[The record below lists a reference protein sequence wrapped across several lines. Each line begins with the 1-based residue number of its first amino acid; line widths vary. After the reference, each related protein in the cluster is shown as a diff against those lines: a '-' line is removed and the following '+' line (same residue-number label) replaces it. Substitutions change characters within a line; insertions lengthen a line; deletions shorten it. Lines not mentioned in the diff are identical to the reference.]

1 MKGPVK
7 AAMVVVAAAAL
18 IAGAAVVN
26 LRGATVPDRRVL
38 GLPRT
43 PASALLGPAGR
54 AGSLEGSIGA
64 LQDRLRL
71 VPQDWQGYASL
82 GLAYVAQA
90 RVTADPSWYPKAEG
104 VLATSLRLQGEGNVD
119 AVLGLGAL
127 ALARHEFDDALA
139 HGRAAEAMSPQN
151 ADAFGVIGD
160 ALLELGR
167 YDEAFVAFQTMVD
180 TRPDLTSYA
189 RVSYARELLGD
200 IAGAVD
206 AMRIAFESA
215 GTATDAAWAA
225 HQLGELELGR
235 GDVEA
240 ATGWF
245 ERGLDLAPDDV
256 ANLAGLA
263 RSSWAE
269 GDIRIAIEGFEDV
282 VARRPSVEYVA
293 TLGDLYAISGHH
305 GLADAQYAVVEA
317 ARQLARANG
326 VNVDLEVALFD
337 ADHGDPERGARGRPS
352 RMAAATERP
361 RGRRI
366 RVGPVRERPLRG
378 RRTALGPRARPRNA
392 QPRVPVPRG
401 DDRARAGS
409 RRGRAPPDEPGA
421 AVEPPLL
428 RPPRGHRRARALRAG
443 GQDMSALGYL
453 LPWVSSRRSSSCP
466 RSRPRIRSATSR

>member
-7 AAMVVVAAAAL
+7 AATIVIAAATL

-26 LRGATVPDRRVL
+26 LRGETVADRRFPEL
-38 GLPRT
+38 LRT

-127 ALARHEFDDALA
+127 ALARHEFEDALT
-139 HGRAAEAMSPQN
+139 HGRAADAMSPQN

-167 YDEAFVAFQTMVD
+167 YEEAFAAFQRMVD

-200 IAGAVD
+200 IGGAVD

-245 ERGLDLAPDDV
+245 ERGLDLAAGDV

-263 RSSWAE
+263 KAAWAE
-269 GDIRIAIEGFEDV
+269 GDIRIAIERFEDV

-293 TLGDLYAISGHH
+293 TLGDLYAISGHPD
-305 GLADAQYAVVEA
+305 LADAQYAVVGA
-317 ARQLARANG
+317 ARQLARSNG

-337 ADHGDPERGARGRPS
+337 ADHGDPERAL
-352 RMAAATERP
+352 AAAQAEWRRRRSVHVADAYAWALYANGRFEEAERLSD
-361 RGRRI
+361 RA
-366 RVGPVRERPLRG
+366 L
-378 RRTALGPRARPRNA
+378 ALGTGNAAFLFHAAMIERAL
-392 QPRVPVPRG
+392 
-401 DDRARAGS
+401 
-409 RRGRAPPDEPGA
+409 GRD
-421 AVEPPLL
+421 AVAL
-428 RPPRGHRRARALRAG
+428 RLMSRALRLNPRFSVLHA
-443 GQDMSALGYL
+443 AAAER
-453 LPWVSSRRSSSCP
+453 VRSELEA
-466 RSRPRIRSATSR
+466 RT

>member
-7 AAMVVVAAAAL
+7 AAIAVVAAATL
-18 IAGAAVVN
+18 IAGAAVLN
-26 LRGATVPDRRVL
+26 LRGARVPDRRVL
-38 GLPRT
+38 ELPRT

-127 ALARHEFDDALA
+127 DLARHEFDDALA
-139 HGRAAEAMSPQN
+139 HGRAVDAMSPQN

-167 YDEAFVAFQTMVD
+167 YEKAFAAFQRMVD

-200 IAGAVD
+200 IGGAVD

-269 GDIRIAIEGFEDV
+269 GDIRIAIERFEDV

-293 TLGDLYAISGHH
+293 TLGDLYTISGHPD
-305 GLADAQYAVVEA
+305 LADAQYAVVEA
-317 ARQLARANG
+317 ARQLARSNG

-337 ADHGDPERGARGRPS
+337 ADHGDPERAL
-352 RMAAATERP
+352 AAAQAEWRRRRSVHVADAFAWALYANGRFEDAERLTD
-361 RGRRI
+361 RA
-366 RVGPVRERPLRG
+366 L
-378 RRTALGPRARPRNA
+378 ALGTRNPAFLYHAAMIERAL
-392 QPRVPVPRG
+392 
-401 DDRARAGS
+401 
-409 RRGRAPPDEPGA
+409 GRD
-421 AVEPPLL
+421 AVAL
-428 RPPRGHRRARALRAG
+428 RLMSRALRLNPRFSVLHAATA
-443 GQDMSALGYL
+443 DR
-453 LPWVSSRRSSSCP
+453 VRSELEA
-466 RSRPRIRSATSR
+466 RT

>member
-7 AAMVVVAAAAL
+7 AATVVIAAATL

-26 LRGATVPDRRVL
+26 LRGATVADRRVPE
-38 GLPRT
+38 LPR
-43 PASALLGPAGR
+43 PRASVLLGPAGR
-54 AGSLEGSIGA
+54 AGSLERSISG

-71 VPQDWQGYASL
+71 VPQDWKGYASL

-104 VLATSLRLQGEGNVD
+104 VLARSLRLHGEGNVD

-127 ALARHEFDDALA
+127 ALARHAFEDALA
-139 HGRAAEAMSPQN
+139 HGRAADAMSPQN

-167 YDEAFVAFQTMVD
+167 YEEAFTAFQRMVD

-200 IAGAVD
+200 IGGAVD

-240 ATGWF
+240 ATRWF

-256 ANLAGLA
+256 ANLAGFA

-269 GDIRIAIEGFEDV
+269 GDIRIAIERFQDV

-293 TLGDLYAISGHH
+293 TLGDLYAISGHPD
-305 GLADAQYAVVEA
+305 LADAQYAVVEA
-317 ARQLARANG
+317 ARQLARSNG

-337 ADHGDPERGARGRPS
+337 ADHGDPERAL
-352 RMAAATERP
+352 AAARAEWRRRRSVHVADAYAWALYANGRFEDAERLSD
-361 RGRRI
+361 RA
-366 RVGPVRERPLRG
+366 L
-378 RRTALGPRARPRNA
+378 ALGTRNVA
-392 QPRVPVPRG
+392 FLFHAAMIERQL
-401 DDRARAGS
+401 
-409 RRGRAPPDEPGA
+409 GRD
-421 AVEPPLL
+421 AVAL
-428 RPPRGHRRARALRAG
+428 RLMSRALRLNPRFSVLHA
-443 GQDMSALGYL
+443 ATAER
-453 LPWVSSRRSSSCP
+453 VRSELEAS
-466 RSRPRIRSATSR
+466 T

>member
-7 AAMVVVAAAAL
+7 AAMVVVAAATL
-18 IAGAAVVN
+18 ITGAAVVN
-26 LRGATVPDRRVL
+26 LRGTTVPDRRVM

-43 PASALLGPAGR
+43 PASVLLGPAGR

-119 AVLGLGAL
+119 VVLGLGAL
-127 ALARHEFDDALA
+127 ALARHEFRDALTY
-139 HGRAAEAMSPQN
+139 GRAAEDMSPQN

-167 YDEAFVAFQTMVD
+167 YDEAFAAFQTMVD
-180 TRPDLTSYA
+180 IRPDLTSYA

-200 IAGAVD
+200 VEGAVD

-215 GTATDAAWAA
+215 GTATDAVWAA

-263 RSSWAE
+263 RSAWVR
-269 GDIRIAIEGFEDV
+269 GDTRLAIERFEDI
-282 VARRPSVEYVA
+282 VARRPSVEHVA
-293 TLGDLYAISGHH
+293 TLGDLYAITGHPD
-305 GLADAQYAVVEA
+305 LAETQYAVVEA
-317 ARQLARANG
+317 ARQLARSNG

-337 ADHGDPERGARGRPS
+337 ADHGDHERAL
-352 RMAAATERP
+352 AAAQAEWQRRRSVHVADAYAWALYANGRFQDAERLSD
-361 RGRRI
+361 RA
-366 RVGPVRERPLRG
+366 L
-378 RRTALGPRARPRNA
+378 ALGTRNPAFLYHAAMIERALSH
-392 QPRVPVPRG
+392 
-401 DDRARAGS
+401 D
-409 RRGRAPPDEPGA
+409 
-421 AVEPPLL
+421 AVAL
-428 RPPRGHRRARALRAG
+428 RLMSRALRLNPRFSVLYA
-443 GQDMSALGYL
+443 ATAER
-453 LPWVSSRRSSSCP
+453 VRSELEA
-466 RSRPRIRSATSR
+466 RT